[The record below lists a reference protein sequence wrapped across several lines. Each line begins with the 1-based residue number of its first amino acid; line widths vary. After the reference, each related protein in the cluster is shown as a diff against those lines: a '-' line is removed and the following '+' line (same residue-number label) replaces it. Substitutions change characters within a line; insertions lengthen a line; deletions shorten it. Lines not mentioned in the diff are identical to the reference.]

1 MNNIL
6 KLVLIISFFYYPSN
20 VEAQRRVNKNYITKL
35 TPLRVNSKKETINV
49 DSLLRNNIGTL
60 SINSKDIS
68 IKKEDKTFYYNI
80 PDDKRYDI
88 QLKEVSEKGW
98 FFIYKTYSQNGI
110 LKSKEF
116 QSNDYQPYGIKY
128 FFDEKGNLDFTTD
141 NDLNYKQNYKTILK
155 KATVISKKYD
165 YKINTSNNAPFF
177 FRVNP
182 GKNNDY
188 MMISRDGDE
197 EESYWEISF
206 SKIEK
211 GKYKI
216 LNVIIDDKSGKIKS
230 LNQGETLPPW
240 D

>member
-6 KLVLIISFFYYPSN
+6 KFVFIFSFFYYPSN
-20 VEAQRRVNKNYITKL
+20 VEAQRLVNNNYIAKL
-35 TPLRVNSKKETINV
+35 TSLILNSKSEKINI
-49 DSLLRNNIGTL
+49 DSLLRNNIGTI
-60 SINSKDIS
+60 SINSKDIT

-80 PDDKRYDI
+80 PNDKKYDI

-98 FFIYKTYSQNGI
+98 FYIYKIYSQNGI

-141 NDLNYKQNYKTILK
+141 NDLNYKQNYETILK
-155 KATVISKKYD
+155 KATVISKKYG
-165 YKINTSNNAPFF
+165 YKINTSTNAPFF

-182 GKNNDY
+182 GKNDDY
-188 MMISRDGDE
+188 MMISRDGDDE
-197 EESYWEISF
+197 KAYWEITF
-206 SKIEK
+206 RKIEK
-211 GKYKI
+211 GKNRI
-216 LNVIIDDKSGKIKS
+216 LNVIIDDKSGKITS
-230 LNQGETLPPW
+230 VNQGETLPPW